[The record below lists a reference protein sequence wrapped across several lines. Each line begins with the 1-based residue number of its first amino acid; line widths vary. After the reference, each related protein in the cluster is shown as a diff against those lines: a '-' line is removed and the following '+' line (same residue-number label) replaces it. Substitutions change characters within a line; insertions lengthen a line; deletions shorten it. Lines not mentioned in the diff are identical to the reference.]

1 MNLSNEDRAALA
13 RRGKTE
19 GQLERELKM
28 LSEGFPMLRVE
39 APATPGH
46 GISLLTPTI
55 EASSIAMWEEFLAAG
70 ATVVKFVPASGA
82 ASRMFKNLFAFLN
95 GEADKPADDFM
106 RLFFDRI
113 EDFAFFRWLNLVC
126 LKNHGKSVGTL
137 ISENRYKDVV
147 ESLLSKTGM
156 NYGGL
161 PKALLQFHKS
171 FGFTRTPMEE
181 HLLEGAATVAGRDGK
196 VRVHFT
202 MSDDHMPLAKMKVEE
217 CAGFLSHECGKVFDV
232 SFSTQKHSTDTVAAL
247 PDGTPYREKGEL
259 FFRPGGHGA
268 LIENLNEIDAD
279 VIFVKNIDNIL
290 PDSRRASTVH
300 YKKVLG
306 GILVSLRQTIDK
318 YCRRLQ
324 EQEVATS
331 ELDEMLKFLRA
342 VLCVTND
349 SADTMT
355 IEEKKNY
362 LFGKFN
368 RPVRVC
374 GMVRN
379 EGEPGGGP
387 YLAYNSDGT
396 ISPQILESVQLDTD
410 KPEVKEMMAKATH
423 FNPVDLVCSI
433 RDYKGCK
440 FDLRKYVDPTTG
452 FISHKSR
459 EGVDILALELP
470 GLWNGAMSDWNTVF
484 VEVPAET
491 FNPVKTV
498 NDLLRPAHQP
508 EPSAPC
514 QG

>member
-1 MNLSNEDRAALA
+1 MTLSDKDREALA

-19 GQLERELKM
+19 EQLERELKM

-55 EASSIAMWEEFLAAG
+55 EASSMSIWEQFLAAG
-70 ATVVKFVPASGA
+70 GKVVKFVPASGA

-95 GEADKPADDFM
+95 GESKKPADDFM
-106 RLFFDRI
+106 RLFFERI
-113 EDFAFFRWLNLVC
+113 EDFAFFRWLNMVC
-126 LKNHGKSVGTL
+126 IENYEKSVGTL
-137 ISENRYKDVV
+137 IKENRYKDVV
-147 ESLLSKTGM
+147 EALLTDAGM
-156 NYGGL
+156 NYGAL
-161 PKALLQFHKS
+161 PKALLQFHKA

-181 HLLEGAATVAGRDGK
+181 HLIEGAATAAGRDGK

-202 MSDDHMPLAKMKVEE
+202 VSDDHMPLAKMKVEE
-217 CAGFLSHECGKVFDV
+217 CADFLSHECGKEFDV
-232 SFSTQKHSTDTVAAL
+232 TFSTQKPSTDTVASL

-279 VIFVKNIDNIL
+279 VIFVKNIDNIV
-290 PDSRRASTVH
+290 PDSKRESTVR

-306 GILVSLRQTIDK
+306 GILVGVRQTIDK

-324 EQEVATS
+324 DQDVATS
-331 ELDEMLKFLRA
+331 ELDEMLKFLRT

-349 SADTMT
+349 KADTMT
-355 IEEKKNY
+355 PEEKKAY
-362 LFGKFN
+362 LFAKFN

-387 YLAYNSDGT
+387 YLAYNPDGT
-396 ISPQILESVQLDTD
+396 VSPQILESVQLDTD

-433 RDYKGCK
+433 RDYKGHK
-440 FDLRKYVDPTTG
+440 FDLRKYVDPATG
-452 FISHKSR
+452 FISSKSR
-459 EGVDILALELP
+459 EGVEILALELP

-508 EPSAPC
+508 EAPAPS